1 MKDYYEILNVKDDGL
16 YDIKTV
22 TLNML
27 KIAYYE
33 GTEEDLQEIAEAY
46 VVLSNPKEKK
56 RYETA
61 RANNQEYDFK
71 DRLPSTHNP
80 EEVLNKM
87 KKRLWSMKTSY
98 RNKIK
103 TGLVLLG
110 VGLIAW
116 AIAAFNY
123 FYIGYTYEYWKISYV
138 GDACIL
144 GGLGFLLPGIK
155 EKIFFKKEAWYYI
168 DID

>member
-80 EEVLNKM
+80 EELLNKM

-98 RNKIK
+98 RKKIRNGFVLFCI
-103 TGLVLLG
+103 GLVIYIIATSLDYKLYDVRSFRGRLYVGIVCLAGG
-110 VGLIAW
+110 VGL
-116 AIAAFNY
+116 
-123 FYIGYTYEYWKISYV
+123 
-138 GDACIL
+138 
-144 GGLGFLLPGIK
+144 LLSGIK